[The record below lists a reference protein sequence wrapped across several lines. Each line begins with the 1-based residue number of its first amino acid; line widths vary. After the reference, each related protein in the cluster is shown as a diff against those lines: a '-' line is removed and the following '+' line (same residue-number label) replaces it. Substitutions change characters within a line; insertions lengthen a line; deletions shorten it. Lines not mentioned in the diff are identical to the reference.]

1 MLVLSRKPGECIHIG
16 SNIIVTVLEIS
27 GKLVRIGVEAP
38 RNIGIFRAE
47 VKEQIEHENI
57 LAAAKSKY
65 LDRFRE
71 FKSVL
76 DTRRKINL

>member
-1 MLVLSRKPGECIHIG
+1 MLVLSRKPGERIHIG

-38 RNIGIFRAE
+38 RSVGIFRAE
-47 VKEQIEHENI
+47 IKEQIEHENI

-71 FKSVL
+71 LKSVL
-76 DTRRKINL
+76 DTKRKINL

>member
-38 RNIGIFRAE
+38 GSIAIFRAE
-47 VKEQIEHENI
+47 VKEQIERENI
-57 LAAAKSKY
+57 LAATKSKY

-71 FKSVL
+71 LKSVL